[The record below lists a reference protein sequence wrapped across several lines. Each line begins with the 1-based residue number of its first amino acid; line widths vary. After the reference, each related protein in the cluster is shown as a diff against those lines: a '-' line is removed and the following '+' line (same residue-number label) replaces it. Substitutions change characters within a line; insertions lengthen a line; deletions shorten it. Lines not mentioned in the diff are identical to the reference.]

1 MGLTAEQI
9 REIIRESAQTVTD
22 PIRQEIAELRASSRQ
37 PETDWRKQFA
47 NSETE
52 GRERSPNGHPALE
65 HGGGIGG
72 FMTGEAFTTE
82 VIELLRPTA
91 VVRSLNPIL
100 WPMENGIAEVPRLA
114 GGAQASYIGENQ
126 NIGTTEQ
133 TFENLILVQKK
144 LAAIVPLSNDM
155 LRFGRPGTEAVVRDD
170 VVNALKEKEDITFI
184 RGSGAQNTPKGML
197 NWALSAH
204 KINANAT
211 VNLANVTTDLTTM
224 VNTLESANVRMTR
237 PGWLMTPR
245 TKNYMFG
252 VADGNGNYPFRDE
265 IIKGQLWTWPFR
277 TTTQIPNKLGGGS
290 DESEIYLVDFADAVI
305 AESTELLIDTSSEAA
320 YYDTGL
326 AAIQAPFSKDQTVI
340 RVIEQHDF
348 GMRHD
353 ASIVILQQVTWG
365 S

>member
-72 FMTGEAFTTE
+72 VVLALANSNGDPERAAAWAAERYGSVENIVSRALAAGTGAAGGFMTGEAFTTE
-82 VIELLRPTA
+82 VIELLRPAA

-155 LRFGRPGTEAVVRDD
+155 LRFGRPGTETVVRDD

-197 NWALSAH
+197 NWALSGMVSPTRASVISGH
-204 KINANAT
+204 
-211 VNLANVTTDLTTM
+211 TTSL
-224 VNTLESANVRMTR
+224 S
-237 PGWLMTPR
+237 
-245 TKNYMFG
+245 
-252 VADGNGNYPFRDE
+252 
-265 IIKGQLWTWPFR
+265 
-277 TTTQIPNKLGGGS
+277 
-290 DESEIYLVDFADAVI
+290 
-305 AESTELLIDTSSEAA
+305 LISRNRLS
-320 YYDTGL
+320 
-326 AAIQAPFSKDQTVI
+326 P
-340 RVIEQHDF
+340 
-348 GMRHD
+348 
-353 ASIVILQQVTWG
+353 
-365 S
+365 